1 MGDGR
6 IHNID
11 WTPVYSALRSK
22 TNTSFPGYLWHEA
35 VHFDPRSRKWIFLP
49 RKSSQSIPYTPKG
62 DEVQGSN
69 LLLVANED
77 FSDIDVRT
85 IGDIEPE
92 YGFSSLRKL
101 PGTAQTYVAIKVKEL
116 SDPPVTLSKVIVF
129 DLDGKVHSVTPI
141 P

>member
-1 MGDGR
+1 M
-6 IHNID
+6 IIFLVLA
-11 WTPVYSALRSK
+11 VYADKFL
-22 TNTSFPGYLWHEA
+22 PQLYYL
-35 VHFDPRSRKWIFLP
+35 HFFHKSRLWIFLP
-49 RKSSQSIPYTPKG
+49 RKSSESVPYTPKS

-77 FSDIDVRT
+77 FSEINVRT
-85 IGDIEPE
+85 VGDIEPE

-116 SDPPVTLSKVIVF
+116 SDPPVTQSKVVIF

-141 P
+141 PGTFKFEGIEFV